1 MKNFYTLLLLFII
14 CLTNAQNGITYQA
27 VILNPNS
34 EELPGADN
42 SRLPMINQSI
52 CLDFKIINA
61 ASQVDYQ
68 ETLTTKTDEFGM
80 VNVII
85 GTGTRKAGIATLFKN
100 INWDGTAKNLVVSFD
115 PTGNCTQFI
124 EISNQPFT
132 YVPYA
137 LYAVNGGATGPQG
150 PAGPAGTNGLD
161 GKTVLNGT
169 TNPSASLGTNGD
181 FYINTTTN
189 SLFGPKANNLWG
201 NGVSLVGPQGIQGL
215 QGPQG
220 VAGTN
225 GLNGTNG
232 VDGLSAYQTWL
243 NAGNTGTQ
251 AQFLTALRG
260 ATGAQG
266 PQGVS
271 GPAGGPQGPAGA
283 NGVNGSNGLS
293 AYQIWLNAGNT
304 GTEALF
310 LTALRG
316 ATGAQG
322 PQGIQ
327 GPTGPQGT
335 AGTNGSNGSN
345 GTNGTNGL
353 SAYQIWLNAGNIGTE
368 AQFLTALRGAT
379 GAQGIQGIQGAQGP
393 TGPTGATGPQ
403 GIAGTNGVNGTNGND
418 GLSAY
423 QIWINAGNTGTEAQF
438 LTALRGANGAQGIQG
453 IQGVQG
459 PTGPTGAT
467 GTQGI
472 AGTNGV
478 NGTNGTNGA
487 NGIDGLSAYQIWIN
501 AGNTGTE
508 AQFLTALR
516 GATGAQGIQGIQGV
530 AGPSGSTGSN
540 GTNGLDGKTILNGNQ
555 DPVNSTG
562 NNGDFYINTTA
573 NTLFGPKT
581 SGAWGNGVSLVGPQG
596 ETGINGKNSLINTT
610 TVSVGSNDC
619 PNGGIRIEVGL
630 DINNN
635 GILENNEVE
644 NIKTKFVCIQN
655 NNSNLTIQQRLDLGE
670 SPFSIVN
677 TGVPLNNLY
686 GKSYQGGLIFH
697 IDMVNTRG
705 LVVTNYNVTGQKCF
719 GCINIDISTSS
730 DLYSG
735 SQNTLNFINNG
746 CDGYNGSIRACF
758 DLVYNGYDDWFL
770 PSSGECS
777 AIIGNIPNWTL
788 TEFWSSTQG
797 PNSGYQLFAT
807 GNAGRNNGTPYN
819 WCYGVTRA
827 VRKFTN

>member
-1 MKNFYTLLLLFII
+1 MKKYYTLLLLFII
-14 CLTNAQNGITYQA
+14 CLANAQNGITYQA

-115 PTGNCTQFI
+115 PTGNCNQFI

-137 LYAVNGGATGPQG
+137 LYAANGGATGPQG

-161 GKTVLNGT
+161 GKTILNGT

-215 QGPQG
+215 QGSQG

-232 VDGLSAYQTWL
+232 IDGLSAYQIWL

-266 PQGVS
+266 PQGVA

-283 NGVNGSNGLS
+283 NG
-293 AYQIWLNAGNT
+293 I
-304 GTEALF
+304 
-310 LTALRG
+310 
-316 ATGAQG
+316 
-322 PQGIQ
+322 
-327 GPTGPQGT
+327 
-335 AGTNGSNGSN
+335 
-345 GTNGTNGL
+345 NGTNGL
-353 SAYQIWLNAGNIGTE
+353 SAYQTWLNT
-368 AQFLTALRGAT
+368 
-379 GAQGIQGIQGAQGP
+379 
-393 TGPTGATGPQ
+393 
-403 GIAGTNGVNGTNGND
+403 
-418 GLSAY
+418 
-423 QIWINAGNTGTEAQF
+423 
-438 LTALRGANGAQGIQG
+438 
-453 IQGVQG
+453 
-459 PTGPTGAT
+459 
-467 GTQGI
+467 
-472 AGTNGV
+472 
-478 NGTNGTNGA
+478 
-487 NGIDGLSAYQIWIN
+487 
-501 AGNTGTE
+501 GNTGTE

-516 GATGAQGIQGIQGV
+516 GATGAQGPQGIQGSTGPAGATGPQGTAGINGTNGTDGTNGLSAYQIWLNAGNTGTEAQFITALRGATGAQGSQGIQGV
-530 AGPSGSTGSN
+530 AGPTGPTGATGLHGTAGINGTNGTN
-540 GTNGLDGKTILNGNQ
+540 GTNGLSAYQIWLNAGNTGTELQ
-555 DPVNSTG
+555 FLNSLQGATG
-562 NNGDFYINTTA
+562 AQGIQ
-573 NTLFGPKT
+573 GIQ
-581 SGAWGNGVSLVGPQG
+581 GA
-596 ETGINGKNSLINTT
+596 NGKNMLINTIT
-610 TVSVGSNDC
+610 ENAGNNC
-619 PNGGIRIEVGL
+619 ANGGIKIEVGL
-630 DINNN
+630 DLNSN
-635 GILENNEVE
+635 GILESNEVE
-644 NIKTKFVCIQN
+644 NSKTKFLCIQN

-677 TGVPLNNLY
+677 GGVPINNLY
-686 GKSYQGGLIFH
+686 GKTYQGGLIFH
-697 IDMVNTRG
+697 IDIINSRG

-719 GCINIDISTSS
+719 GCFNIDISTSS
-730 DLYSG
+730 ELYSG
-735 SQNTLNFINNG
+735 LQNTLNFINNG
-746 CDGYNGSIRACF
+746 CDGNNGAVRACY
-758 DLVYNGYDDWFL
+758 DLVYNGYNDWFL
-770 PSSGECS
+770 PSSGECN

-797 PNSGYQLFAT
+797 PNSGYQLYAT
-807 GNAGRNNGTPYN
+807 GNAGRNNGNVNYS

-827 VRKFTN
+827 VRIFTN